1 MSVIHCSRVPTAS
14 YGILQQTH
22 AETSIDV
29 AVESVRTLG
38 YAVLDSCNV
47 GIPSA
52 LQRLSNAFDAARDKY
67 VRRYGEASLETVN
80 EHHTVRL
87 LMDSDDAF
95 LRLVFDANLIAAISA
110 LIEGKFT
117 LNQQNGIVNP
127 PRKEYN
133 QGAWHRDLPYQHFV
147 SSKPLAINAL
157 YCIDDF
163 TPANGSTF
171 VLPASHKT
179 ERFPS
184 AAYVRRHALQV
195 EAKAGQF
202 ILLDCMTFH
211 AGGFNT
217 SERQRRAINHLF
229 TIPFIK
235 QQIRIPGNINATDL
249 SAKEKEILGFDFLEA
264 ASIDDFLA
272 SRHHE

>member
-1 MSVIHCSRVPTAS
+1 MTVMPRPRVPENS
-14 YGILQQTH
+14 YGILQQTASQTH
-22 AETSIDV
+22 MDG
-29 AVESVRTLG
+29 AVEAVRALG
-38 YAVLDSCNV
+38 YAVLDSCHI
-47 GIPSA
+47 GAPSE
-52 LQRLSNAFDAARDKY
+52 LQRLSNAFDSARD
-67 VRRYGEASLETVN
+67 RYLRQHGAASLETVN
-80 EHHTVRL
+80 EHQTVRL
-87 LMDSDDAF
+87 LMASDDAF
-95 LRLVFDANLIAAISA
+95 LRLVFDTNLIAAISA

-127 PRKEYN
+127 SRQEYN

-217 SERQRRAINHLF
+217 SERERRAINHLF
-229 TIPFIK
+229 TIPYIK
-235 QQIRIPGNINATDL
+235 QQIRIPGNVNATHL
-249 SAKEKEILGFDFLEA
+249 SAKEKEILGFDFPEA
-264 ASIDDFLA
+264 ASVDDFLA
-272 SRHHE
+272 SRRRE